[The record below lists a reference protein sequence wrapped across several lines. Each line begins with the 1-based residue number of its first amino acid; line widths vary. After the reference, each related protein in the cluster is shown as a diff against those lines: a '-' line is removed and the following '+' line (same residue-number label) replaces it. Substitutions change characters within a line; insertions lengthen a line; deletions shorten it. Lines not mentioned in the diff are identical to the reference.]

1 MKKVRDQILK
11 TTQEKADA
19 IISEANKEKQ
29 LILKQVEKKL
39 AANSKTFESEILSY
53 NQKIDTN
60 LDTEISSYKKRKS
73 LELETEI
80 ISKVFDKV
88 FAELEKISEKKRKE
102 HIDLILKK
110 IKDYPVLYCSSKDS
124 ANVKKAKPVKIL
136 GGLVLEN
143 KEGSERIDLSYNTM
157 IDNIKKEDISK
168 VYEILFE
175 KWV

>member
-1 MKKVRDQILK
+1 MKKVKEQILK
-11 TTQEKADA
+11 TTQEKADG

-39 AANSKTFESEILSY
+39 AVNSKSFESEIESY
-53 NQKIDTN
+53 NQKTKDY

-88 FAELEKISEKKRKE
+88 LVELDKLSDKKRKE

-110 IKDYPVLYCSSKDS
+110 IKEYPVLYCSSKDI
-124 ANVKKAKPVKIL
+124 NLIKKSKSTKIL

-143 KEGSERIDLSYNTM
+143 KEGSQRIDLSYNTLVE
-157 IDNIKKEDISK
+157 DIKKEHISE
-168 VYEILFE
+168 VYDTLF
-175 KWV
+175 KK